1 MIKKNDTAVLD
12 ICDITGE
19 GYGVGKYSDDDMKD
33 FVTYVPFCAVGDR
46 IKCKFLKVLSSYA
59 FGKADGIISPS
70 ADRIENDCPSFGK
83 CGGCTY
89 RHVSYEA
96 ELKYKQGAVV
106 QAYRRA
112 FGKDGF
118 PSVEKTVAS
127 PVSEAYRNKVEY
139 PVGKDGKCGFYMKKS
154 HRSISVSDC
163 RLQHPAFARIV
174 KEFEK
179 YVADF
184 KVASYDEESKKG
196 ILRHLYLRI
205 AEATGE
211 ICVCVVANAKKLPAE
226 EELVKRMS
234 SLSGVASIF
243 INCNREDTNV
253 ILSDDYR
260 LLWGKEYITDKMC
273 SLRVRIS
280 PQSFYQVNKAQAE
293 RIYSDALALAGD
305 GGKLLDLYCGIG
317 IIGLCKAKNF
327 EKVVGVEIV
336 PEAIEDA
343 KAIAK
348 DNGIENAEFYT
359 SDAKRLSS
367 VLKSADFIPDT
378 VIVDPPRKGLGEET
392 VKALLELGVKNIVY
406 ISCNPSTQA
415 KDAKALTDG
424 GYEIKRI
431 IPYDMFP
438 RTHHVESVACL
449 TRTFD
454 N

>member
-19 GYGVGKYSDDDMKD
+19 GYGVGKYSDDEMKD

-59 FGKADGIISPS
+59 FGKVDELISPS
-70 ADRIENDCPSFGK
+70 ADRKENDCPSFGK
-83 CGGCTY
+83 CGGCAY

-96 ELKYKQGAVV
+96 ELKYKQASVV

-112 FGKDGF
+112 FGKDGC

-127 PVSEAYRNKVEY
+127 SVSEGYRNKVEY
-139 PVGKDGKCGFYMKKS
+139 PVCSDGKCGFYMKKS
-154 HRSISVSDC
+154 HRSISVSEC
-163 RLQHPAFARIV
+163 KLQHPAFARIV
-174 KEFEK
+174 AKFEK

-184 KVASYDEESKKG
+184 DIAPYDEESGKG
-196 ILRHLYLRI
+196 VLRHLYLRI

-211 ICVCVVANAKKLPAE
+211 ICVCVVANAKKLPKE
-226 EELVKRMS
+226 EELIRRMS
-234 SLSGVASIF
+234 SISGVTSIY
-243 INCNREDTNV
+243 INCNRKNTNV

-260 LLWGKEYITDKMC
+260 LLWGKKYIEDEMC

-293 RIYSDALALAGD
+293 RIYSDALALAGT
-305 GGKLLDLYCGIG
+305 GGKLLDLYCGVG

-327 EKVVGVEIV
+327 ERVVGVEIV

-359 SDAKRLSS
+359 SDANRLWS
-367 VLKSADFIPDT
+367 VLKEADFVPDT

-392 VKALLELGVKNIVY
+392 VNALLKLGVPKIVY

-415 KDAKALTDG
+415 KDAKSLTDG
-424 GYEIKRI
+424 GYKIERI

-438 RTHHVESVACL
+438 RTHHIECVVCL
-449 TRTFD
+449 SR
-454 N
+454 